1 MKNVYE
7 VLRQKELELA
17 RLEKEV
23 EALRVAAPLLSDDKD
38 VTSETTTS
46 AKPTLTAA
54 APSPQQPIRIPQPAV
69 NQVQPTARAAGWED
83 SAKRWP

>member
-23 EALRVAAPLLSDDKD
+23 EALRVAAALLSDDKD
-38 VTSETTTS
+38 AAEN
-46 AKPTLTAA
+46 KPTLAA
-54 APSPQQPIRIPQPAV
+54 TPAAQQPIRIPQPAV
-69 NQVQPTARAAGWED
+69 AAAVPAARAAGWED

>member
-38 VTSETTTS
+38 VGSDTVT

-54 APSPQQPIRIPQPAV
+54 AASATQQPIRIPQPAV
-69 NQVQPTARAAGWED
+69 SQVQPTARAAGWED